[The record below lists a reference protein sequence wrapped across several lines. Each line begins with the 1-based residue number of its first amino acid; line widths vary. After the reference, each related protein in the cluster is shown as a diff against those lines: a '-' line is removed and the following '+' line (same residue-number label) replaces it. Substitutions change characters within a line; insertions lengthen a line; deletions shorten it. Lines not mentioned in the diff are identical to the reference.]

1 MIKCLIWD
9 LDETLWHGT
18 LDDNE
23 EVALRPGI
31 RGVLEQ
37 LDGRGILQS
46 VASRND
52 HDLAM
57 AKLEELGIARYFLCP
72 QIGWGTKAES
82 IRRVASELNIG
93 LDAVAFI
100 DDNPF
105 ERYEAGTYL
114 PELKIHGAH
123 EALELAGYPEFQAGK
138 LTREAGRRREMMLS
152 RLERNTAEQRFAGSR
167 EDFLRSCF
175 MELKV
180 RAARQED
187 LGRAFEL
194 TARTNQF
201 NNFTERVSEDV
212 VRSYL
217 ESPARGLYV
226 AELKDR
232 FGDHGIVGA
241 AMLDYGEE
249 RLDIR
254 LFCISCR
261 IEGRGIGTA
270 FLGTVLKLA
279 QQERPAMLEAVC
291 SYRATGRNRPALV
304 LLQLLG
310 FARKEKRE
318 HDSIYA
324 VPFPFSYGA
333 PDWIRVTVKTGHFK
347 QAEGRILG

>member
-18 LDDNE
+18 LADDE
-23 EVALRPGI
+23 DVALRPGI
-31 RGVLEQ
+31 REVLEQ

-57 AKLEELGIARYFLCP
+57 AKLEELGIGRYFLYP
-72 QIGWGTKAES
+72 QIGWGAKVEG
-82 IRRVASELNIG
+82 IRRVANELNIG

-105 ERYEAGTYL
+105 ERYEAGAYL
-114 PELKIHGAH
+114 PELTVYGAH

-152 RLERNTAEQRFAGSR
+152 RMERTTAEQRFAGSR

-175 MELKV
+175 MELEV
-180 RAARQED
+180 RAAREED
-187 LGRAFEL
+187 LDRSFEL
-194 TARTNQF
+194 AARTTQF
-201 NNFTERVSEDV
+201 NNLTERVSEEV

-217 ESPARGLYV
+217 ESPAKGLYV

-241 AMLDYGEE
+241 AMLDYEEE

-279 QQERPAMLEAVC
+279 QQEHPAMHEAVC
-291 SYRATGRNRPALV
+291 SYRATGRNRPALM

-310 FARKEKRE
+310 FARKERRE

-324 VPFPFSYGA
+324 LPFPFSYCA
-333 PDWIRVTVKTGHFK
+333 PDWIAVKMGHFK
-347 QAEGRILG
+347 PAEGRTLG

>member
-18 LDDNE
+18 LADNE
-23 EVALRPGI
+23 EVSLHPGI
-31 RGVLEQ
+31 REVLEQ

-57 AKLEELGIARYFLCP
+57 AKLEELGIGRYFLYS
-72 QIGWGTKAES
+72 QIGWGSKAEG
-82 IRRVASELNIG
+82 IRRIANELNIG

-105 ERYEAGTYL
+105 ERYEARTYL
-114 PELKIHGAH
+114 PELTVYDAH
-123 EALELAGYPEFQAGK
+123 EALELAGYPEFQVGK
-138 LTREAGRRREMMLS
+138 LTKEAGKRREMMLS
-152 RLERNTAEQRFAGSR
+152 RLERKTAEQWFAGTR

-175 MELKV
+175 MELEV
-180 RAARQED
+180 RTAREED
-187 LGRAFEL
+187 LDRAFEL
-194 TARTNQF
+194 AARTNQF
-201 NNFTERVSEDV
+201 NNFTERMSEDV
-212 VRSYL
+212 IRSYL
-217 ESPARGLYV
+217 ESPAKGLYV

-232 FGDHGIVGA
+232 FGDHGLVGA
-241 AMLDYGEE
+241 AMLDYEEE

-279 QQERPAMLEAVC
+279 QQEHPAMLEAVC
-291 SYRATGRNRPALV
+291 SYRATGRNRPALM

-310 FARKEKRE
+310 FTRKERRE
-318 HDSIYA
+318 HDSVYA
-324 VPFPFSYGA
+324 LPLPFSYCT
-333 PDWIRVTVKTGHFK
+333 PDWIDVKMGHFK
-347 QAEGRILG
+347 QAEGRTLDES

>member
-18 LDDNE
+18 LADDE
-23 EVALRPGI
+23 EVSLRPGI
-31 RGVLEQ
+31 REVLEQ

-52 HDLAM
+52 HGLAM
-57 AKLEELGIARYFLCP
+57 EKLEQLGVCRYFLYP
-72 QIGWGTKAES
+72 QIGWGAKAEG
-82 IRRVASELNIG
+82 IRRIASELNIG
-93 LDAVAFI
+93 LDAIAFI

-114 PELKIHGAH
+114 PELTVYSAH
-123 EALELAGYPEFQAGK
+123 EALELVGYPEFRVGK
-138 LTREAGRRREMMLS
+138 PTREAGKRREMMLS
-152 RLERNTAEQRFAGSR
+152 RLERTTAEQRFTGTR

-175 MELKV
+175 MELEV
-180 RAARQED
+180 RTAREED
-187 LGRAFEL
+187 LDRAFEL
-194 TARTNQF
+194 AARTNQF
-201 NNFTERVSEDV
+201 NNFAERMSEDV
-212 VRSYL
+212 VCSYL
-217 ESPARGLYV
+217 ESPTKGLYV

-241 AMLDYGEE
+241 AMLDYEEE

-279 QQERPAMLEAVC
+279 RQEYPAMLEAVC
-291 SYRATGRNRPALV
+291 SYRSTGRNRPALM

-310 FARKEKRE
+310 FARKEKQE

-324 VPFPFSYGA
+324 LPLPFAYCA
-333 PDWIRVTVKTGHFK
+333 PDWIVVKTEHFK
-347 QAEGRILG
+347 QLEGRTLG